1 MSSLLHPVGHLPA
14 SAYWVRR
21 ALVLALLLILV
32 IALFQVFGGGGDPK
46 PAASAGPV
54 GSPSSTAPVST
65 PSPSPDGSA
74 SPGGSSTTSTP
85 RAQESR
91 QPRNDSGRCTG
102 SMVRV
107 EVQPAARRVSSG
119 RPLNFQVQLSTS
131 HRDGCAA
138 VVDATRLVVSVMSGK
153 DRIWTS
159 AHCVKAVS
167 RATLALSAKEA
178 TSTVAWNGRR
188 SAAGCPTTSPA
199 ARPGTYVVQA
209 AYDGSTSVQQAFL
222 VV

>member
-1 MSSLLHPVGHLPA
+1 MSSLLHPVGHLPP
-14 SAYWVRR
+14 SVYWVRR
-21 ALVLALLLILV
+21 ALALALLLILV
-32 IALFQVFGGGGDPK
+32 IALFQVFGGGDPK

-54 GSPSSTAPVST
+54 GSPSSAAPVST
-65 PSPSPDGSA
+65 LSPSPGGSA
-74 SPGGSSTTSTP
+74 SPGGSSTSSTP

-119 RPLNFQVQLSTS
+119 RPLNFQVQLSTLR
-131 HRDGCAA
+131 RDGCAA
-138 VVDATRLVVSVMSGK
+138 VVDATRLVVTVMSGK

-209 AYDGSTSVQQAFL
+209 AYDGRASVQQAFL
-222 VV
+222 VG

>member
-1 MSSLLHPVGHLPA
+1 
-14 SAYWVRR
+14 
-21 ALVLALLLILV
+21 
-32 IALFQVFGGGGDPK
+32 
-46 PAASAGPV
+46 
-54 GSPSSTAPVST
+54 
-65 PSPSPDGSA
+65 
-74 SPGGSSTTSTP
+74 
-85 RAQESR
+85 
-91 QPRNDSGRCTG
+91 
-102 SMVRV
+102 
-107 EVQPAARRVSSG
+107 
-119 RPLNFQVQLSTS
+119 
-131 HRDGCAA
+131 
-138 VVDATRLVVSVMSGK
+138 MSGK